1 MIRKPV
7 LSSNL
12 RSVGYDEPTKTLEVE
27 FHDGSVYRY
36 ENVHSHEHESL
47 MNAHSI
53 GKHFHLHIKAKH
65 THHKHK

>member
-12 RSVGYDEPTKTLEVE
+12 RSVGYDAPNKMLEVE

-36 ENVHSHEHESL
+36 ENVHAHEHEAL
-47 MNAHSI
+47 TKAASI